1 MAKLR
6 KTDIGKN
13 KLKKQITSKETVK
26 SAKLVLTILFVALT
40 ALFSFGRTLNS
51 YTPAWLQIPTW
62 PQIYEIAG
70 LHLEEYMEVP
80 AAPLIVAFID
90 VGQGDCTFIKTEDAD
105 ILIDTG
111 EFEYAESVLEFLRL
125 YNVDDL
131 EYVIVTHPHS
141 DHIGALPEIMREIA
155 VEEVVLSVESNK
167 TTDGIEYRDELL
179 QIAREKHIKVSEL
192 PLITSSAK
200 DTSRGEVSRGEVSR
214 DETLCNESTNDRT
227 QISRQTLDANH
238 KIVFEELTL
247 EFLGPI
253 VDDDN
258 LNNTS
263 LIVKLTFGKTSFLFT
278 GDAEKLEEY
287 TLLSRDF
294 EQGGGTLKCDVLK
307 VAHHGS
313 KTSSAAD
320 FIEAVNPKYAVI
332 SCGADNEYGHPHSET
347 LQRLESAGCNIRN
360 TAVCGNIVFAI
371 NECNHAKG
379 AELDD
384 RISVWTEIT

>member
-1 MAKLR
+1 MK
-6 KTDIGKN
+6 
-13 KLKKQITSKETVK
+13 V
-26 SAKLVLTILFVALT
+26 
-40 ALFSFGRTLNS
+40 
-51 YTPAWLQIPTW
+51 PT
-62 PQIYEIAG
+62 
-70 LHLEEYMEVP
+70 
-80 AAPLIVAFID
+80 APLIVAFID

-111 EFEYAESVLEFLRL
+111 ESEYAESVLEFLRL

-141 DHIGALPEIMREIA
+141 DHIGALPEIMQEIA

-167 TTDGIEYRDELL
+167 TTDGIEYRNELL
-179 QIAREKHIKVSEL
+179 QIAREKHIKVTEL
-192 PLITSSAK
+192 PLVTSPDK
-200 DTSRGEVSRGEVSR
+200 DTSRGEVSR
-214 DETLCNESTNDRT
+214 DETSCYESPNDRT
-227 QISRQTLDANH
+227 QISRQTLDVDH
-238 KIVFEELTL
+238 KIVLEGLTL

-287 TLLSRDF
+287 TLLSKDF

-313 KTSSAAD
+313 KTSSTAD

-347 LQRLESAGCNIRN
+347 LQRLESAGCNVRN
-360 TAVCGNIVFAI
+360 TAVCGHIVFAVD
-371 NECNHAKG
+371 EYNHAKG
-379 AELDD
+379 VESENQ
-384 RISVWTEIT
+384 ISVWTEIT